1 MDHLSHIKGIAELL
15 VAIGTGVGLLYGF
28 LRWAGAG
35 ITAFKGNTKF
45 VQDMG
50 TNHLPH
56 IYAELT
62 HISYKLGEEPKP
74 APPIKFV
81 D

>member
-1 MDHLSHIKGIAELL
+1 MSHFFHIEG
-15 VAIGTGVGLLYGF
+15 VAAALAIIGSVYSFIRWLNDGVGE
-28 LRWAGAG
+28 
-35 ITAFKGNTKF
+35 FKDNRKF
-45 VQDMG
+45 VRDMG

-62 HISYKLGEEPKP
+62 HISYRLGEEPKP
-74 APPIKFV
+74 QPPIKFV